1 MNIPQA
7 RAALVVTVG
16 LLLTLTGCKTL
27 DSTGRTHH
35 FKPLPSASVD
45 TAALEPTTRP
55 RTTTQLL
62 READDAFRKANA
74 AQEEGDS
81 EAALRHYKDMLDLLT
96 EADLDPVI
104 FYNLRNEFAKIL
116 DGSSQQFSLHDQGRR
131 REWAGLDMN
140 DPGVVGDLPIP
151 FPLPEAVLQEIE
163 EIQEVYPKG
172 FQAGLNRSFRYAPAV
187 RAELARAGLPQDLV
201 WLAMVESQFKS
212 SAVSHAGARGMWQF
226 MPATGRRYGLRIDS
240 YVDERHNWEKAT
252 HAAIA
257 YLSDLYQ
264 MFGEWPLAV
273 SAYNMGEYGLEK
285 TISYAGGER
294 DLWKIIESSAGQ
306 KTMHRETRKFYPKLV
321 ASIIVASSPEKYGF
335 AIAPEPPID
344 TVRVPVRGS
353 YSLARLEKSCQLP
366 DGLLRDLN
374 RDLVRGVT
382 PPSGE
387 HMLAVPVEVNERL
400 VAALKDL
407 TPETHRVEYA
417 SNRPTESVR
426 YRVRRGDTLSEI
438 ADRYDVSMAE
448 LRRANNLRS
457 ADHLVVGK
465 RLTIPGASAPAP
477 APATATVHTVRP
489 GDTLSEIADRY
500 DVATRDLKAW
510 NGLSSTR
517 IRVNQELQVKAPGAA
532 APASGG
538 SKVVHVV
545 RRGESAGTIA
555 AKYNVKLSDLLAW
568 NNLTR
573 RSILRVDQKLDVY
586 TTGGGAAPEPAPAR
600 THTVVAG
607 DTLGGLAQKYNVSMK
622 NLMAWN
628 GLTKRSLLRIGDEV
642 VVSGPGA
649 TRAAAVRT
657 FKVLPGENPTV
668 IAKKHGVRT
677 VDLLSWNGWSPTK
690 VLYPGEEYVVHLT
703 RSASAEPVVH
713 KVSPGE
719 NPTLIAKR
727 YGVQT
732 SDLFAWNGWDKG
744 HILRVGDRVRIER

>member
-1 MNIPQA
+1 
-7 RAALVVTVG
+7 
-16 LLLTLTGCKTL
+16 
-27 DSTGRTHH
+27 
-35 FKPLPSASVD
+35 
-45 TAALEPTTRP
+45 
-55 RTTTQLL
+55 
-62 READDAFRKANA
+62 
-74 AQEEGDS
+74 
-81 EAALRHYKDMLDLLT
+81 MLDLLT
-96 EADLDPVI
+96 AADLDPVI

-116 DGSSQQFSLHDQGRR
+116 DGSSQQQTLRDRSQRA
-131 REWAGLDMN
+131 WAGLDMN

-151 FPLPEAVLQEIE
+151 FPLPERVLHEIE
-163 EIQEVYPKG
+163 AITEAYPRG

-201 WLAMVESQFKS
+201 WLAMVESQFKTT
-212 SAVSHAGARGMWQF
+212 AVSHAGARGMWQF
-226 MPATGRRYGLRIDS
+226 MPATGKRYGLRIDS
-240 YVDERHNWEKAT
+240 YIDERHNWEKAT
-252 HAAIA
+252 QAAIA

-294 DLWKIIESSAGQ
+294 DLWKILESPAGQ
-306 KTMHRETRKFYPKLV
+306 ETMHRETRKFYPKLV

-335 AIAPEPPID
+335 TLAPEPPD
-344 TVRVPVRGS
+344 DVVRVRVTGS
-353 YSLARLEKSCQLP
+353 YSLAQLEKAARLP
-366 DGLLRDLN
+366 DGTLRALN
-374 RDLVRGVT
+374 RDLIRGVT

-387 HMLAVPVEVNERL
+387 FMLAVPAAANAQVI
-400 VAALKDL
+400 AALKDL
-407 TPETHRVEYA
+407 PQETRRVRYA
-417 SNRPTESVR
+417 SNRPAESIR
-426 YRVRRGDTLSEI
+426 YRVRRGDTLSQI
-438 ADRYDVSMAE
+438 AQRYDVTMAE

-465 RLTIPGASAPAP
+465 RLTIPGATAPVSRD
-477 APATATVHTVRP
+477 ATVHTVRP

-500 DVATRDLKAW
+500 DVAARDLKAW
-510 NGLSSTR
+510 NGLSSSR
-517 IRVNQELQVKAPGAA
+517 IRVNQRLQVRAPGAS
-532 APASGG
+532 APASADN
-538 SKVVHVV
+538 KVVHVV
-545 RRGESAGTIA
+545 RRGESAGAIA

-586 TTGGGAAPEPAPAR
+586 AGRPAPPSAAPAR

-607 DTLGGLAQKYNVSMK
+607 DTLGGLAQKYNVSMR

-642 VVSGPGA
+642 VVSGSGA
-649 TRAAAVRT
+649 TRPAAVRT

-690 VLYPGEEYVVHLT
+690 VLHPGDEYVVHLT

-732 SDLFAWNGWDKG
+732 SDLFAWNGWKQG
-744 HILRVGDRVRIER
+744 HVLQVGETVQITR